1 MGQQLPPIDNATV
14 LHFCRRTEIAWGRGE
29 LLRMVA
35 ESIEAK
41 DAPTARAILAISDEI
56 IAECE
61 ASLAYLEALIAPA
74 PHSPPLA
81 RHRTK
86 YSPEAPNG

>member
-29 LLRMVA
+29 ILRMVA

-41 DAPTARAILAISDEI
+41 DAPTARALLAISDEI

-61 ASLAYLEALIAPA
+61 ASLAYLETLIAPT
-74 PHSPPLA
+74 PHCTPPT
-81 RHRTK
+81 RHRMK
-86 YSPEAPNG
+86 FSPEMPNG